1 MNPAHLH
8 LMLNHIP
15 VLGTAFC
22 MALVGWALILKSEEL
37 KRVSLGAFVIV
48 ALLRQIWS
56 SCSSIRDCVCDDDK
70 DGEPG
75 RLDTPSGAAFGLSC
89 PARRS

>member
-15 VLGTAFC
+15 GLRNGFC
-22 MALVGWALILKSEEL
+22 MALVGWALIQKSEEL

-48 ALLRQIWS
+48 ALLAI
-56 SCSSIRDCVCDDDK
+56 
-70 DGEPG
+70 
-75 RLDTPSGAAFGLSC
+75 
-89 PARRS
+89 PAYLCC

>member
-22 MALVGWALILKSEEL
+22 MALGWALIQKSEEL

-48 ALLRQIWS
+48 ALLAI
-56 SCSSIRDCVCDDDK
+56 
-70 DGEPG
+70 
-75 RLDTPSGAAFGLSC
+75 
-89 PARRS
+89 PAYLCC

>member
-22 MALVGWALILKSEEL
+22 MVLVGSALIQKSEEL

-48 ALLRQIWS
+48 ALLAIPAYLT
-56 SCSSIRDCVCDDDK
+56 
-70 DGEPG
+70 GEPAEGGHRASAG
-75 RLDTPSGAAFGLSC
+75 R
-89 PARRS
+89 